1 MSDIPNDTPLATPKA
16 TSDAT
21 PNAKGAVNRRS
32 PRRTIVGI
40 VTSAKMVK
48 TISVQVSRKVKH
60 PTYGKYVTRY
70 IDYKA
75 HDEKRAAKE
84 GDHVEIAF
92 ARRLSKTKA
101 WTLIRIVSAARVV
114 AIRGEEE
121 IASLPV
127 KQLPPAPVSSGSV
140 SSGAASS
147 GSRPAPAGEVK
158 GSDAQ
163 VTS

>member
-1 MSDIPNDTPLATPKA
+1 MSDSKDTPSAG
-16 TSDAT
+16 TS
-21 PNAKGAVNRRS
+21 VNRRS

-70 IDYKA
+70 ITYKA
-75 HDEKRAAKE
+75 HDEKRTAKE
-84 GDHVEIAF
+84 GDHVEVAF
-92 ARRLSKTKA
+92 TRRLSKTKA
-101 WTLIRIVSAARVV
+101 WTLVRIVSAARVV
-114 AIRGEEE
+114 AVRGEEE

-127 KQLPPAPVSSGSV
+127 KQTPAAPK
-140 SSGAASS
+140 A
-147 GSRPAPAGEVK
+147 APAAD
-158 GSDAQ
+158 SQ

>member
-1 MSDIPNDTPLATPKA
+1 MSDAANPTPTAA
-16 TSDAT
+16 MSADEA
-21 PNAKGAVNRRS
+21 NAVNRRS
-32 PRRTIVGI
+32 PRRLIVGI

-48 TISVQVSRKVKH
+48 TITVQVSRKVKH

-70 IDYKA
+70 ISYKA
-75 HDEKRAAKE
+75 HDEKRVAKE

-101 WTLIRIVSAARVV
+101 WTLVRIVSAARVV
-114 AIRGEEE
+114 AVRGEEE

-127 KQLPPAPVSSGSV
+127 KQVPPAPKSPP
-140 SSGAASS
+140 
-147 GSRPAPAGEVK
+147 PA
-158 GSDAQ
+158 DAE